1 MSDSF
6 QDVYAKY
13 LQHHDYGIY
22 GYPLRMPEPMST
34 LPENYQDFGLQI
46 GDVGVVDREGQFNV
60 LFNICKRDDNAVN
73 VHGVPDNFQP
83 VEQAAVKSNDKA
95 IRSDAI
101 YSHGIK
107 RNVESANDY
116 EFESSA
122 PAGAILI
129 LPQPVT
135 STTLISLGEFRE
147 VATQQ
152 ALNWYEFAKKFYN
165 DRHLDRSL
173 YLITGFYKTT
183 SWSLASFKRP
193 TSDQGRILARKG
205 ASDSNEYQL
214 KSTFPIDCRSHSG
227 DNINQ
232 TVFITGFTISVKS
245 WLPGPVVL
253 QLPGSE
259 TLWSILVCLF
269 KAWLNRFR
277 GSSHGHKQ
285 PTAMIVEDNP
295 TLSQPFHPSDI
306 INGFLLSKNPS
317 AKVAITHDDQWME
330 MMKEGLTHEDF
341 LQTDHLRAYL
351 DGYNVDSERENA
363 VVFLR
368 SKTCALFHIR
378 FLGGH

>member
-1 MSDSF
+1 
-6 QDVYAKY
+6 
-13 LQHHDYGIY
+13 Y

-95 IRSDAI
+95 ILTPFTYWHCRP
-101 YSHGIK
+101 
-107 RNVESANDY
+107 SANDY

-193 TSDQGRILARKG
+193 TS
-205 ASDSNEYQL
+205 
-214 KSTFPIDCRSHSG
+214 
-227 DNINQ
+227 
-232 TVFITGFTISVKS
+232 
-245 WLPGPVVL
+245 
-253 QLPGSE
+253 
-259 TLWSILVCLF
+259 
-269 KAWLNRFR
+269 
-277 GSSHGHKQ
+277 
-285 PTAMIVEDNP
+285 
-295 TLSQPFHPSDI
+295 
-306 INGFLLSKNPS
+306 
-317 AKVAITHDDQWME
+317 
-330 MMKEGLTHEDF
+330 
-341 LQTDHLRAYL
+341 
-351 DGYNVDSERENA
+351 
-363 VVFLR
+363 
-368 SKTCALFHIR
+368 
-378 FLGGH
+378 